1 LARYLPDGN
10 IEFLGRIDNQV
21 KVSGLS
27 VEMGEIEAILKK
39 HPMIRETAVVSD
51 IANGNENRLV
61 AYFVSE
67 SRNISATQ
75 EIRAFLRTKLPE
87 YMVPTHFI
95 NLNEM
100 PLTPSGKIDRKALP
114 KPKFDREDLQTHFIA
129 PRNEIEKRLAEIVAE
144 LLEIDK
150 VGVMDNFF
158 DLGGHSLLATQ
169 FMSRMKTTFQME
181 IPLRQ
186 IFESPTIAEMAV
198 IIEQYGDA
206 GERSADEK
214 IEKMGRGDKDL
225 NQLLEQMAGL
235 SDEEAARMF
244 KSDLQKMKMK
254 EKRND

>member
-1 LARYLPDGN
+1 LARGYADRPSQTAEKFVPHPFSTEPGARLYRSGDLARYLPDGN

-21 KVSGLS
+21 KVRGFRVDL
-27 VEMGEIEAILKK
+27 GGRRIIKKK

-75 EIRAFLRTKLPE
+75 EIRA
-87 YMVPTHFI
+87 
-95 NLNEM
+95 
-100 PLTPSGKIDRKALP
+100 